1 VLEEARQRAKTKKPH
16 MESPL
21 VAHSAIDP
29 KLAEEFL
36 RDTEKPFAALAAYAA
51 LAKKNGTYDSDDD
64 LQNYMIHMHAM
75 KIALENAGK
84 MDLSAAAFKLEQ
96 AARDRITELVESET
110 PAFLSAAKA
119 FAETLPQ
126 PGSLETH
133 GSNEPPSSGS
143 ILANMQISGLDIA
156 KGLERYLGDEKTY
169 IMILRSYAVSVGS
182 MLKEIESISAEF
194 QTQAVI
200 PQDKLLAYRT
210 KVHGIKGTSL
220 DIFAG
225 QVSKGARDLEE
236 AAKSS
241 DFDFIKN
248 KTSPFLEN
256 ARKLVA
262 AIEAVLLNIDAEN
275 PKPKKDKPDKN
286 VLLELLAAC
295 KKYHINKVDEAMAEI
310 EKYQYEADD
319 GLVEWLRESIDSM
332 DFEKIVEKLSDLNM

>member
-1 VLEEARQRAKTKKPH
+1 
-16 MESPL
+16 
-21 VAHSAIDP
+21 
-29 KLAEEFL
+29 
-36 RDTEKPFAALAAYAA
+36 
-51 LAKKNGTYDSDDD
+51 
-64 LQNYMIHMHAM
+64 MHAM

-96 AARDRITELVESET
+96 AARDRITALVASET
-110 PAFLSAAKA
+110 PAFLRAAKA
-119 FAETLPQ
+119 FAETLSRRS
-126 PGSLETH
+126 SL
-133 GSNEPPSSGS
+133 S
-143 ILANMQISGLDIA
+143 ILTNRQIAGLDIA

-169 IMILRSYAVSVGS
+169 ITILRSYAASVSS
-182 MLKEIESISAEF
+182 MLNEIESICAEF
-194 QTQAVI
+194 QTDTQAVL

-225 QVSKGARDLEE
+225 QIGKEARDLEE
-236 AAKSS
+236 AAKNS

-248 KTSPFLEN
+248 NTSAFLEN
-256 ARKLVA
+256 AGKLVS
-262 AIEAVLLNIDAEN
+262 AIEDVLLNIDAEN
-275 PKPKKDKPDKN
+275 PKPKKDRPDKN

-319 GLVEWLRESIDSM
+319 GLVDWLKENIDNM